1 MIVNIYKSLI
11 IILLISAFNLE
22 AQEKDYEFSGY
33 VSGLHSYGYENF
45 YEEYSYL
52 NKLNFRLNTL
62 YSPMKNLK
70 LNLSLHSRLYQGTWI
85 AKVPDFNAIL
95 NPSGDFFPLSTTFN
109 PHDSLYLQIRA
120 DRFNFSYSYDKLD
133 ITVGRQRINW
143 SRTFIWNVNDL
154 FNNNTF
160 ADLDDPEKHSSD
172 AFRLSYYPSATSML
186 ETAIKID
193 SAKKITWAIMARFV
207 NKHTEYQIQTGFF
220 KQSDFV
226 FGGGITR
233 NFNRLS
239 LRAEGSYYIPI
250 ERNRFNHAVFLAS
263 ASLDYV
269 FANNMI
275 IQAEVMYNQLIFPDR
290 IDLPNLLF
298 GVVDNPK
305 ILSSSEW
312 NFGLTYR
319 YPISNRSQINMIFV
333 YTKDNKGYIF
343 IPSYQFQLVNNLHL
357 DLHGQIFSILHFG
370 NRRKLFMSTL
380 RIKYFF

>member
-1 MIVNIYKSLI
+1 MIVNIHKSLI

-33 VSGLHSYGYENF
+33 ASGLHSYGYENF

-70 LNLSLHSRLYQGTWI
+70 LNLSIHSRLYQGTWI
-85 AKVPDFNAIL
+85 AKIPDFNAIL

-186 ETAIKID
+186 ETAI
-193 SAKKITWAIMARFV
+193 
-207 NKHTEYQIQTGFF
+207 
-220 KQSDFV
+220 
-226 FGGGITR
+226 
-233 NFNRLS
+233 
-239 LRAEGSYYIPI
+239 
-250 ERNRFNHAVFLAS
+250 
-263 ASLDYV
+263 
-269 FANNMI
+269 
-275 IQAEVMYNQLIFPDR
+275 
-290 IDLPNLLF
+290 
-298 GVVDNPK
+298 
-305 ILSSSEW
+305 
-312 NFGLTYR
+312 
-319 YPISNRSQINMIFV
+319 
-333 YTKDNKGYIF
+333 
-343 IPSYQFQLVNNLHL
+343 
-357 DLHGQIFSILHFG
+357 
-370 NRRKLFMSTL
+370 
-380 RIKYFF
+380 